1 MIYPTCITRLAFFFV
16 VPIIPKICWRQK
28 IRNFWL
34 LWYFDNHLAQN
45 FIYTFHFHDSVMH
58 KYTGL
63 GSLSSQTQYLPLR
76 NYFIKYPPPPPQIY
90 VTMCNKIVDPSPLW
104 TVRNF
109 WTAPT
114 LDHDYSYGLVK
125 AIVKTICSKEISF
138 LCINIIHSLNNLNLQ
153 YVFKEKIV

>member
-1 MIYPTCITRLAFFFV
+1 MDPMIYPTRITRLAFFFV

-76 NYFIKYPPPPPQIY
+76 NYFIKYPSLPLKIY
-90 VTMCNKIVDPSPLW
+90 ATICNKIV
-104 TVRNF
+104 NF
-109 WTAPT
+109 WMAPLYNLWHSQFFHEEIICQIIDRSSNSYQGPFT
-114 LDHDYSYGLVK
+114 L
-125 AIVKTICSKEISF
+125 
-138 LCINIIHSLNNLNLQ
+138 
-153 YVFKEKIV
+153 